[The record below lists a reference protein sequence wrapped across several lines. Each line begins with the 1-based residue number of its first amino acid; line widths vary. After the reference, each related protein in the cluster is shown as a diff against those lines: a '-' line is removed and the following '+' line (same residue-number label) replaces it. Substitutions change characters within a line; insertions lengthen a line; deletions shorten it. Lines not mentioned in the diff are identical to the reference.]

1 MFIFGWVK
9 EVKEVGPALD
19 CHCYRCQRKR
29 TWEHWKEI
37 EWVSFFLIRAFPE
50 KTESGGIPMRTRIG
64 FKIRA
69 GKEASMGWGSRI
81 RRICGHA

>member
-1 MFIFGWVK
+1 MFIIFGWVK

-37 EWVSFFLIRAFPE
+37 EWVSFFLIKTIPFIMLFARAAASPF
-50 KTESGGIPMRTRIG
+50 GWIGRIPD
-64 FKIRA
+64 
-69 GKEASMGWGSRI
+69 
-81 RRICGHA
+81 C

>member
-1 MFIFGWVK
+1 MWEFGYTWDSRGRC
-9 EVKEVGPALD
+9 EVSL
-19 CHCYRCQRKR
+19 
-29 TWEHWKEI
+29 TL
-37 EWVSFFLIRAFPE
+37 SFPDLSDADIRAFPE